1 MLKDEFLGYLRLE
14 KNYSENT
21 IINYRIDI
29 SEFELF
35 LKSLDDDLKLESVDA
50 DVVRMWIGVLAD
62 KYAATSVNRKLSS
75 LKAFYRYL
83 LRRKIVETDP
93 AEALSGLKRK
103 KILPVFVRT
112 REMDRL
118 LDEIDFGASF
128 EGVRN
133 RLMIEVLYS
142 TGMRLSELINLKD
155 ADVDFGMSVLKVLG
169 KRNKQRLI
177 PFGEELRQ
185 DMMNYVEVRD
195 CCCRN
200 KDSYFF
206 LRKDGKKVYPS
217 LVYSVVKNG
226 LAKVVTL
233 RKRSPHVLRHSFATS
248 MLNNG
253 ASLTSVKELL
263 GHERLTTTEIYTHTT
278 FDELKKIYKQ
288 AHPRA

>member
-35 LKSLDDDLKLESVDA
+35 LKCLDDDLKLESVDT
-50 DVVRMWIGVLAD
+50 DIVRMWIGVLAD

-93 AEALSGLKRK
+93 AEVLSGLKRK

-185 DMMNYVEVRD
+185 DMMDYVEVRD

>member
-62 KYAATSVNRKLSS
+62 KYATTSVNRKLSS

-185 DMMNYVEVRD
+185 DMMDYVEVRD

>member
-185 DMMNYVEVRD
+185 DMMDYVEVRD

-278 FDELKKIYKQ
+278 FEELKKIYKQ

>member
-50 DVVRMWIGVLAD
+50 DVVRMCIGVLAD

-185 DMMNYVEVRD
+185 DMMDYVEVRD

>member
-35 LKSLDDDLKLESVDA
+35 LKSLDDDLKLESVDT
-50 DVVRMWIGVLAD
+50 DIVRMWIGVLAD

-128 EGVRN
+128 KGVRN

-185 DMMNYVEVRD
+185 DMMDYVEVRD

>member
-35 LKSLDDDLKLESVDA
+35 LKSLDDDLKLESVDT
-50 DVVRMWIGVLAD
+50 DIVRMWIGVLAD

-93 AEALSGLKRK
+93 AEVLSGLKRK

-133 RLMIEVLYS
+133 RLMIEVFYS

-185 DMMNYVEVRD
+185 DMMDYVEVRD

>member
-185 DMMNYVEVRD
+185 DMMDYVEVRD

-278 FDELKKIYKQ
+278 FDELKKVYKQ

>member
-35 LKSLDDDLKLESVDA
+35 LKSLDDDLKLESVDT
-50 DVVRMWIGVLAD
+50 DIVRMWIGVLAD

-206 LRKDGKKVYPS
+206 LRKDGEKVYPS
-217 LVYSVVKNG
+217 LVYSVVKDG

>member
-185 DMMNYVEVRD
+185 DMMDYVEVRD

>member
-35 LKSLDDDLKLESVDA
+35 LKSLDDDLKLESVDM
-50 DVVRMWIGVLAD
+50 DIVRMWIGVLAD

-185 DMMNYVEVRD
+185 DMMDYVEVRD

>member
-35 LKSLDDDLKLESVDA
+35 LKSLDDDLKLESVDT
-50 DVVRMWIGVLAD
+50 DIVRMWIGVLAD

-185 DMMNYVEVRD
+185 DMMDYVEVRD

>member
-35 LKSLDDDLKLESVDA
+35 LKSLDDDLKLESVDT
-50 DVVRMWIGVLAD
+50 DIVRMWIGVLAD

-93 AEALSGLKRK
+93 AEVLSGLKRK

-185 DMMNYVEVRD
+185 DMMDYVEVRD

>member
-1 MLKDEFLGYLRLE
+1 
-14 KNYSENT
+14 
-21 IINYRIDI
+21 
-29 SEFELF
+29 
-35 LKSLDDDLKLESVDA
+35 
-50 DVVRMWIGVLAD
+50 
-62 KYAATSVNRKLSS
+62 
-75 LKAFYRYL
+75 
-83 LRRKIVETDP
+83 
-93 AEALSGLKRK
+93 
-103 KILPVFVRT
+103 
-112 REMDRL
+112 MDRL

-185 DMMNYVEVRD
+185 DMMDYVEVRD

>member
-35 LKSLDDDLKLESVDA
+35 LKSLDDDLKLESVDT
-50 DVVRMWIGVLAD
+50 DIVRMWIGVLAD

-185 DMMNYVEVRD
+185 DMMDYVEVRD
-195 CCCRN
+195 CCRRN

>member
-93 AEALSGLKRK
+93 AEVLSGLKRK

-185 DMMNYVEVRD
+185 DMMDYVEVRD

>member
-1 MLKDEFLGYLRLE
+1 
-14 KNYSENT
+14 
-21 IINYRIDI
+21 
-29 SEFELF
+29 
-35 LKSLDDDLKLESVDA
+35 
-50 DVVRMWIGVLAD
+50 MWIGVLAD

-185 DMMNYVEVRD
+185 DMMDYVEVRD

>member
-62 KYAATSVNRKLSS
+62 KYATTSVNRKLSS

-103 KILPVFVRT
+103 KILPVFVRA

-142 TGMRLSELINLKD
+142 TGVRLSELINLKD

-185 DMMNYVEVRD
+185 DMMDYVEVRD

>member
-155 ADVDFGMSVLKVLG
+155 ADVDFEMSVLKVLG

-185 DMMNYVEVRD
+185 DMMDYVEVRD

>member
-35 LKSLDDDLKLESVDA
+35 LKSLDDDLKLESVDT
-50 DVVRMWIGVLAD
+50 DIVRMWIGVLAD

-133 RLMIEVLYS
+133 RLMIEVLYG

-155 ADVDFGMSVLKVLG
+155 ADVDFGMSVLKVQG

-185 DMMNYVEVRD
+185 DMMDYVEVRD

>member
-62 KYAATSVNRKLSS
+62 KYATTSVNRKLSS

-217 LVYSVVKNG
+217 LVYSVVKSG

>member
-62 KYAATSVNRKLSS
+62 KYATTSVNRKLSS

>member
-35 LKSLDDDLKLESVDA
+35 LKSLDDDLKLESVDT
-50 DVVRMWIGVLAD
+50 DIVRMWIGVLAD

-93 AEALSGLKRK
+93 AEVLSGLKRK

-185 DMMNYVEVRD
+185 DMMDYVEVRD

-226 LAKVVTL
+226 YCFYGFYGFPFFIFRFDNGKIRRVQSFVSAVFVFF
-233 RKRSPHVLRHSFATS
+233 RQRSAPFKRNRSFAF
-248 MLNNG
+248 
-253 ASLTSVKELL
+253 
-263 GHERLTTTEIYTHTT
+263 R
-278 FDELKKIYKQ
+278 
-288 AHPRA
+288 

>member
-133 RLMIEVLYS
+133 RLMIEMLYS

>member
-35 LKSLDDDLKLESVDA
+35 LKSLDDDLKLESVDT
-50 DVVRMWIGVLAD
+50 DIVRMWIGVLAD

-93 AEALSGLKRK
+93 AEVLSGLKRK

-133 RLMIEVLYS
+133 RLMIEVFYS